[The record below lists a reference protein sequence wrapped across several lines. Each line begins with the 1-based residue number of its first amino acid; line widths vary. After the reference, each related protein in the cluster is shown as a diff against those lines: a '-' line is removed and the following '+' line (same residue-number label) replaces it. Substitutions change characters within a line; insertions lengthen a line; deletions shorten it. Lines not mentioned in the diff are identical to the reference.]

1 MKGTLGAGT
10 WEQPSVLPSTEGPAG
25 KKMAVKEP
33 KSRVHEL
40 TRDEG
45 LEVFDKASRHYLGIS
60 AEEFLRRWDAGEFAD
75 DDRTE
80 VVSVWMMLP
89 LAR

>member
-1 MKGTLGAGT
+1 
-10 WEQPSVLPSTEGPAG
+10 
-25 KKMAVKEP
+25 MAVKEP
-33 KSRVHEL
+33 KAKVHEL

-45 LEVFDKASRHYLGIS
+45 LAVFEKAARHYLGIS
-60 AEEFLRRWDAGEFAD
+60 GEEFLRRWDAGEFAD
-75 DDRTE
+75 DDRPE